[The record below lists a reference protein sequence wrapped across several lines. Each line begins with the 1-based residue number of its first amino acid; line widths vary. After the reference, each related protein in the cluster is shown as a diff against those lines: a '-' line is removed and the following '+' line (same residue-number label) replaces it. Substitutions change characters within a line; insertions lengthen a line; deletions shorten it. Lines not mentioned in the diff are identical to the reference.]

1 MAYTKADVKA
11 EVLDLISENLHSWM
25 FDSTET
31 MRDGVL
37 WLDGVMD
44 ATDTIIN
51 YLEQKEQK

>member
-11 EVLDLISENLHSWM
+11 EVLDLISENLRSRM

-37 WLDGVMD
+37 WLDGVMN